1 VRSLPDLDTNSL
13 TDSCFVDLIDVTLAV
28 AHIGVEESVA
38 DSCKHDSLLTAAFHS
53 LAKVCD
59 LTKPRI

>member
-1 VRSLPDLDTNSL
+1 MRSLPDLDTNSL

-53 LAKVCD
+53 
-59 LTKPRI
+59 